1 MFAMVRLEAVLDSWK
16 TIRQDTAQAVEE
28 FPAAE
33 LDYRPTPEMMTFR
46 EIARHILDASHAL
59 TGMLLDGELSMATP
73 DFREKLKKY
82 LFNLAPDVDGATL
95 GAELRKAVALRTAE
109 LAAQPADFYARI
121 ITRFDGQQ
129 VTRLEM
135 LQTVKEHELTHRAQ
149 LFLYQRLKGIVPVT
163 TRRRQSK
170 QAAK

>member
-1 MFAMVRLEAVLDSWK
+1 MVRVEAVLDSWK

-28 FPAAE
+28 FPSAE
-33 LDYRPTPEMMTFR
+33 LDFKPAPDLMTFR
-46 EIARHILDASHAL
+46 EIARHILEAGHAL
-59 TGMLLDGELSMATP
+59 SGLLLDGELNMATP

-82 LFNLAPDVDGATL
+82 ATDL
-95 GAELRKAVALRTAE
+95 PADADAAAMAAALRKAVDLRVSE
-109 LAAQPADFYARI
+109 LAAKPAEFYARI

-135 LQTVKEHELTHRAQ
+135 LQMIKEHELTHRSQ
-149 LFLYQRLKGIVPVT
+149 LFVYQRLKGIVPVT